1 MLKHTLFTPGPTN
14 VPPQVLAALAR
25 PIVHHRAPD
34 FEPIFQQAREGLQYV
49 FRTKNPVVP
58 LTSSGT
64 GGMEAA
70 ATSLLGPGDKAIV
83 IEGGKFGER
92 WGLICKAFGVDCH
105 VEKIEW
111 GAAASPELVA
121 RLLKEHPG
129 AKAVFTT
136 HCETSTGALTD
147 VEALA
152 KVVAPTDAAL
162 VVDAVSS
169 LGAEPL
175 ETDAWGLDVV
185 VTGSQ
190 KALMLQPGMAFV
202 SVSPKAQALINSAK
216 SANYYLSLKA
226 ALKKLAENTTPYT
239 GPVSMIVALNAAVD
253 LIRKEGL
260 ENIWARHKRCAAAIR
275 AGCEAIGLALFGQSP
290 SNVVIPLTVPKGVDA
305 GKLVKTMRD
314 SFGMTIA
321 GGQEQLKG
329 KIIRIAALGYVEE
342 FEVLALIGALEMALL
357 RQNYA
362 CENGAGVAAAVNS
375 LNESM
380 RS

>member
-14 VPPQVLAALAR
+14 VPPEVLAGLGK

-34 FEPIFQQAREGLQYV
+34 FDPIFQSAREGLQYV

-70 ATSLLGPGDKAIV
+70 VTSLLACGDKAIS
-83 IEGGKFGER
+83 IEGGKFGQR
-92 WGLICKAFGVDCH
+92 WGQICKAYGIDC
-105 VEKIEW
+105 VIEEIEW
-111 GAAASPELVA
+111 GTAITAERVEE
-121 RLLKEHPG
+121 LLKANPET
-129 AKAVFTT
+129 KVVFTT

-147 VEALA
+147 IEAIA
-152 KVVAPTDAAL
+152 KVVAKTNAVI

-175 ETDAWGLDVV
+175 ETDAWGIDVV

-190 KALMLQPGMAFV
+190 KALMLPPGMAFV
-202 SVSPKAQALINSAK
+202 SISEKAQAMIKANDKAT
-216 SANYYLSLKA
+216 NYYFSLKK
-226 ALKKLAENTTPYT
+226 ALASLEKNTTPYT

-253 LIRKEGL
+253 LLKKEGI
-260 ENIWARHKRCAAAIR
+260 ENIWARHKRCATAIR
-275 AGCEAIGLALFGQSP
+275 KGCEALGLNMFSKSP
-290 SNVVIPLTVPKGVDA
+290 SNVVISLTVPEGVDA
-305 GKLVKTMRD
+305 GKLTKAMRD
-314 SFGMTIA
+314 DFGMTIA
-321 GGQEQLKG
+321 GGQEHLKG

-342 FEVLALIGALEMALL
+342 FEVLSLIGALEMALD
-357 RQNYA
+357 RQGYK
-362 CENGAGVAAAVNS
+362 CDTGAGVSATVKS

-380 RS
+380 K